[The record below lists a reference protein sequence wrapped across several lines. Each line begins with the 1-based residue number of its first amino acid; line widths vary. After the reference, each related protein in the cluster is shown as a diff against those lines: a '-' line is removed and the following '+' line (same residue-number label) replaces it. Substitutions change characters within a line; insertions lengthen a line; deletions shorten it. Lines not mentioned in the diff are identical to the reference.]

1 MVLMNVNA
9 NSSCQAGAVESLM
22 IIFGGMLGSDE
33 AIFNDTWIISF
44 ALDNLL
50 KPTAILINGTSPPAR
65 YGHSAVVLGM
75 TMFIFGGVSGYDSF
89 VSDRIN
95 GASCIWRLT
104 VVDANTASWYCLPT
118 LGVFLPRPRMFH
130 FMVTYNNTDFCS
142 GSTHLCLLVAFGWI
156 DNNSSLPL
164 NDTFILSNATSTSAT
179 WVRLNATIQPL
190 AANDASTLGTRLES
204 L

>member
-118 LGVFLPRPRMFH
+118 LGVGPRPRMFH
-130 FMVTYNNTDFCS
+130 FMVTYNTDFCS
-142 GSTHLCLLVAFGWI
+142 GSTQLCLLVAFGWI
-156 DNNSSLPL
+156 DNISLPL
-164 NDTFILSNATSTSAT
+164 NDTFILSKLVAESTSAT
-179 WVRLNATIQPL
+179 WVNLSATIQPL